1 MIYNGR
7 CFVKKIKIMILAV
20 AISAMTL
27 VPISSHAVMPCG
39 GAGIDWGATIT
50 DLIDSIMDMVKS
62 VTTVD
67 IAQGNPAD
75 IVGIRGSLSNL
86 GYDANAVKSVMEFT
100 TKAGKGYLVN
110 FKDGKAVML
119 RKDAKG
125 NVRVD
130 KSMSNVQFRPLI
142 K

>member
-1 MIYNGR
+1 M
-7 CFVKKIKIMILAV
+7 KKIRMMILAV

-27 VPISSHAVMPCG
+27 VPISAHAVMPCG

-67 IAQGNPAD
+67 VSQGNPAD
-75 IVGIRGSLSNL
+75 IVGLRGALAGFGL
-86 GYDANAVKSVMEFT
+86 DANNVTQITDFK
-100 TKAGKGYLVN
+100 TKAGKSYLVN
-110 FKDGKAVML
+110 FKDGSAVML
-119 RKDAKG
+119 IRDAKG
-125 NVRVD
+125 NMRLERP
-130 KSMSNVQFRPLI
+130 MSSPGILRFI